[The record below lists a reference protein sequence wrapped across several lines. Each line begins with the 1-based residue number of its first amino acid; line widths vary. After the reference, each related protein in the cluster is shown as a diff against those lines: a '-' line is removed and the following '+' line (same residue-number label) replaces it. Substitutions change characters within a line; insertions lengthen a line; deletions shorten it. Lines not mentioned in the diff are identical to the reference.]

1 LLLFLQ
7 KKKNLL
13 MFNTFERLV
22 AGRYLRAR
30 KGERFVSIIAIFS
43 LVGIA
48 LGVATL
54 IVVASVMTG
63 FQTEV
68 VRRVLGANGHVVLQA
83 FAGEKID
90 NYRKLTADIAALPG
104 VLAATPVLDGQVL
117 VTGERGGGTGALMRG
132 ITEADLRA
140 LSQLRIIAGSLD
152 AFRGDDAIVVGAG
165 LAANFRLAPGSRL
178 TLVSPQG
185 AATAFGTIP
194 RVRAYRVAAVF
205 DAGLATFNSGVVF
218 LPMPSAQIF
227 LQAGDTV
234 SGIELRVENPQQA
247 RAMVERIRPLLGT
260 RQLLLRDWTR
270 ANDQIVAVLQIQKNT
285 MFIVLGM
292 IIVVAAFNV
301 ISSLIMLVKDKRR
314 DIAVMRT
321 LGASSGAI
329 LRIFIMCGAFVGVAG
344 TLLGTVLGVVVC
356 WNLEAIQ
363 HLIES
368 LTGGQVFDSSVFLLT
383 ALPNQVHWPSVA
395 QVVGLA
401 LVLSLLATLYPSWKA
416 ASTDPVEVLRNE

>member
-1 LLLFLQ
+1 
-7 KKKNLL
+7 
-13 MFNTFERLV
+13 MFGPFERIV

-68 VRRVLGANGHVVLQA
+68 VGRVLAANGHIVLQA
-83 FAGEKID
+83 YAGEKIGG
-90 NYRKLTADIAALPG
+90 YRKLAADIAALPG
-104 VLAATPVLDGQVL
+104 VTAATPVLDGQVL
-117 VTGERGGGTGALMRG
+117 VTGERGGGTGALVRG
-132 ITEADLRA
+132 IAEADLRA
-140 LSQLRIIAGSLD
+140 LSQVRIIAGTLD
-152 AFRGDDAIVVGAG
+152 DFRGDDAIIVGAG
-165 LAANFRLAPGSRL
+165 LATTFRLAPGSRL

-205 DAGLATFNSGVVF
+205 DAGLSTFNSGVVF
-218 LPMPSAQIF
+218 LPMEAAQIF
-227 LQAGDTV
+227 LQSGDAV
-234 SGIELRVENPQQA
+234 SGIELRLVDPQRA
-247 RAMVERIRPLLGT
+247 RETVDRVRPLLGT
-260 RQLLLRDWTR
+260 RQLLLRDWR
-270 ANDQIVAVLQIQKNT
+270 GANDQIVAVLQIQKNT

-292 IIVVAAFNV
+292 IILVAAFNV

-314 DIAVMRT
+314 DIAVLRT
-321 LGASSGAI
+321 LGASSGAM

-344 TLLGTVLGVVVC
+344 TVLGTVLGVTVC
-356 WNLEAIQ
+356 WNLVEIQ
-363 HLIES
+363 RFIEG